1 MLSHFLR
8 ISTVL
13 AFSRG
18 RAETIQIRY
27 VWTLMFM
34 ENVEKIPTSQGR
46 SYLYANTQL
55 RT

>member
-34 ENVEKIPTSQGR
+34 ENVEKIPTSKLSGYVWKG
-46 SYLYANTQL
+46 S
-55 RT
+55 